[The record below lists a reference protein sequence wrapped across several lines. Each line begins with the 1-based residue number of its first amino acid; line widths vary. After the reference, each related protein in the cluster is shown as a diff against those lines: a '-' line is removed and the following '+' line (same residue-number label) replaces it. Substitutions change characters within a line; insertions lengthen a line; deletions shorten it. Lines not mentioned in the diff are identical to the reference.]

1 LIKKRILTYNIKN
14 FDDFKMPY
22 EILEKKELGRSGLLF
37 EMVIKTPLIA
47 DKAYAGNFILLR
59 INETGERFPLTIAD
73 YDREKGTITIAFQVV
88 GKSTK
93 LLSHQNVGD
102 KILDVVGPLGNR
114 IHIEKYDYPVVIIGG
129 GVGIAPCFPQVK
141 ELKEA
146 GNKIITIMGAR
157 NTGLLFWREKMRSVS
172 NELIIC
178 TDDGT
183 EGIEGN
189 VTVPLKELLKREKL
203 SIVIAIGPL
212 IMMKYAALTTNGS
225 GDLPKVKTYVSLNTI
240 MIDGTGMCGGCRFS
254 TIDENIKFACVD
266 GPDVDGHIVDFDNLL
281 KRANRFLDQ
290 EKESLECYDEECRAL
305 EKFKSEVS

>member
-1 LIKKRILTYNIKN
+1 
-14 FDDFKMPY
+14 
-22 EILEKKELGRSGLLF
+22 
-37 EMVIKTPLIA
+37 MVLHTPLIA
-47 DKAYAGNFILLR
+47 QKAYAGNFILLR

-73 YDREKGTITIAFQVV
+73 YNREKGIITIVFQVV

-114 IHIEKYDYPVVIIGG
+114 IHIQKYEFPVIIIGG
-129 GVGIAPCFPQVK
+129 GVGIAECYPQAK

-146 GNKIITIMGAR
+146 GNKIITIIGAR
-157 NTGLLFWREKMRSVS
+157 NTSLLFWREKMRSVS
-172 NELIIC
+172 DELIIC

-183 EGIEGN
+183 EGRKGV
-189 VTVPLKELLKREKL
+189 VTEPLKDILKREKI

-212 IMMKYAALTTNGS
+212 IMMKFVALTTNGS

-254 TIDENIKFACVD
+254 TIDGDIQFACVD
-266 GPDVDGHIVDFDNLL
+266 GPDVDGHIVNFDNLL
-281 KRANRFLDQ
+281 KRANRFLAQ

-305 EKFKSEVS
+305 EKYEREVS